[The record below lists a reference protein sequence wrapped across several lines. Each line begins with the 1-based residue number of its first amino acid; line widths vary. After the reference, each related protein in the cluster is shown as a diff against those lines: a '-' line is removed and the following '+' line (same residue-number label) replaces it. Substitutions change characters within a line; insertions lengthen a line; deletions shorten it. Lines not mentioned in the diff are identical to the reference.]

1 VSRIQPLK
9 RIPVGVVI
17 ERRKATSPWVDF
29 LWRPIAALPG
39 IPDANPWTVLDSD
52 AERTRFYGGAAEIEL
67 HRSDTSGYRDNLVS
81 GAASV
86 WVVLRPT
93 GVEPPYEIAIVTADP
108 GEGEAYSESA
118 ANLVEAVPMPEAVR
132 AAVAEFVAEHHVEH
146 RFVKRVRDRAN
157 PEAMARHG
165 SLKDRK

>member
-1 VSRIQPLK
+1 MSRVQPLK

-39 IPDANPWTVLDSD
+39 IPDAKPWTVLDSD
-52 AERTRFYGGAAEIEL
+52 AECTQFYGGSAEIEL
-67 HRSDTSGYRDNLVS
+67 YRSNTSSYRDNLAT
-81 GAASV
+81 GAASL

-93 GVEPPYEIAIVTADP
+93 GVEPPYEIAAVTADP
-108 GEGEAYSESA
+108 SEGEAYSESA
-118 ANLVEAVPMPEAVR
+118 ANLVEAVPMPQPVG
-132 AAVAEFVAEHHVEH
+132 AALAEFVAEHHVEH
-146 RFVKRVRDRAN
+146 RFVKRQRDRAD
-157 PEAMARHG
+157 PGAMARHS